1 MTQEGVITLLNKWRQ
16 NLLIVRDTQYT
27 TSQQLSWF
35 NYIFGIPVVALSAIL
50 GTSILATIEES
61 VDTNLKFAAGLI
73 GMLIAALAG
82 IQTLLRFEER
92 AEKHR
97 KIGARC
103 AALIRE
109 IDETLAYSK
118 DGKDVPRD
126 AVKSI
131 RQRYD
136 EVALDAPPT
145 SRRVLN
151 KVLKVIELDDAN
163 TEKLTRS

>member
-1 MTQEGVITLLNKWRQ
+1 MAQDSVTALLTQWRQ

-50 GTSILATIEES
+50 GTSILATIQES

-109 IDETLAYSK
+109 IDETLAYSEDDK
-118 DGKDVPRD
+118 DIPKD

-145 SRRVLN
+145 SRRVLK
-151 KVLKVIELDDAN
+151 KVLKILKSDDDN
-163 TEKLTRS
+163 TGKLTKS

>member
-1 MTQEGVITLLNKWRQ
+1 MAQEDVIALLNKWRQ

-27 TSQQLSWF
+27 ASQQLSF
-35 NYIFGIPVVALSAIL
+35 SNYLFGIPVVVLSAIL
-50 GTSILATIEES
+50 GTSILATIEAS
-61 VDTNLKFAAGLI
+61 VNTNLKLAAGI
-73 GMLIAALAG
+73 MGMLIAALAG

-103 AALIRE
+103 ASLIRE
-109 IDETLAYSK
+109 IDETLAYSEE
-118 DGKDVPRD
+118 GKDIQREV
-126 AVKSI
+126 VKSI

-151 KVLKVIELDDAN
+151 KVLKINKSDDVN
-163 TEKLTRS
+163 TGRLVK